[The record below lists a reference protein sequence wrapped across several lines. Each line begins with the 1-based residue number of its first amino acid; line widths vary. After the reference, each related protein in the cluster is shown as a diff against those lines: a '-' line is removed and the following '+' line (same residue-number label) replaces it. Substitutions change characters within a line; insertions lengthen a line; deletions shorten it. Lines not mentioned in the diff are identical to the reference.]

1 MTDHQTIQ
9 HIPVLANEVVQY
21 LNPQKGDSYL
31 DVTAGYGGHA
41 QLILERTLNYQQ
53 SVLVDRDSQ
62 AIESL
67 ESRFKNKDVQIIH
80 ADYLDATWDLVRT
93 GRQFDMILADLGVS
107 SVQLDIAERGFSF
120 KESGPLDMRMD
131 KRQKLTAE
139 EIINTY
145 SQADLVQILRD
156 YGEEAKAHK
165 IAQLI
170 VANRPFKTT
179 EDLAQKVASAY
190 RNHQKVHPATK
201 TFQALRIA
209 VNQELEMLEQA
220 LPLWFELLA
229 PEGRLV
235 VISFHSLEDRL
246 VKQAFHAKGG
256 FRYDASIKILTKK
269 PISGTKNEIVLN
281 PRARSAKLRA
291 AVKIKK

>member
-1 MTDHQTIQ
+1 MKDHQTIQ

-21 LNPQKGDSYL
+21 LNPKKGESYL

-41 QLILERTLNYQQ
+41 QLVLERTLNYQQ

-62 AIESL
+62 AIASL
-67 ESRFKNKDVQIIH
+67 QSRFKNKDVQIIH
-80 ADYLDATWDLVRT
+80 ADYLDATWDLVRA
-93 GRQFDMILADLGVS
+93 GRQFDMIMADLGVS
-107 SVQLDIAERGFSF
+107 SVQLDMAERGFSF

-131 KRQKLTAE
+131 KRQKITAE
-139 EIINTY
+139 EVVNTY
-145 SQADLVQILRD
+145 SQADLVRILRN
-156 YGEEAKAHK
+156 YGEEPKAHK
-165 IAQLI
+165 IAQAI
-170 VANRPFKTT
+170 VENRPFSTT
-179 EDLAQKVASAY
+179 DELAQKVASVY
-190 RNHQKVHPATK
+190 RTHQKVHPATR

-220 LPLWFELLA
+220 LPLWFELLN

-235 VISFHSLEDRL
+235 VISFHSLEDRI
-246 VKQAFHAKGG
+246 VKQAFNAKGG
-256 FRYDASIKILTKK
+256 FRYDSTIKILTKK
-269 PISGTKNEIVLN
+269 PISGTKDEIVLN